1 MLRRR
6 FIAQVGQWD
15 IILYGNPNNKGAVD
29 EFLVVPPSTATG
41 FVIAVDITRQYKG
54 YVYDARGILPAMGYV
69 NNQPF
74 GYHFIDKSTIFKDYG
89 VMGTTKRLKLSNSNF
104 NDACHANY
112 LKLRWCY

>member
-6 FIAQVGQWD
+6 FITQVGQWD
-15 IILYGNPNNKGAVD
+15 IVLYGNPNNQGAVD

-54 YVYDARGILPAMGYV
+54 YVYDAREISVKLGYV
-69 NNQPF
+69 NIQPF

-89 VMGTTKRLKLSNSNF
+89 VMGTTKRLKLSHSNF
-104 NDACHANY
+104 NDACHAKY